1 MNLFLREH
9 IPFICFSIIQL
20 FVVLTVYWLDG
31 YNHLSTALYSV
42 FLGGCFLIGYL
53 VYCYYSHRRF
63 YKKLSTSSET
73 LEESL
78 EELDSTPLSVALQ
91 RVLETQY
98 SQYHQQLRTW
108 EYKQKEHL
116 TFINQWVHQMKTPLS
131 VIELITQEEN
141 GEVFESIVEEVD
153 QMQYGLEM
161 VLYMARLQT
170 FEQDFYVERVS
181 LQDIV
186 QEVIRENKRLFIRN
200 YVYPEVK
207 IKQTI
212 MVETD
217 RKWLRFV
224 IHQVISNAIKYS
236 AGSRKNVTITTLEE
250 ERSVILTIQDHGVG
264 IPKEDLPRVFRPF
277 YTGINGRKFKESTG
291 MGLYLVKS
299 IIKRLEH
306 NIEIKSEVGKGTT
319 IRIIF
324 PYANR

>member
-1 MNLFLREH
+1 MKLFLREH
-9 IPFICFSIIQL
+9 IPYICFSIIQL

-31 YNHLSTALYSV
+31 YNHLYTALYSV
-42 FLGGCFLIGYL
+42 FLGGCFLIGFLLYR
-53 VYCYYSHRRF
+53 YFSHRRF
-63 YKKLSTSSET
+63 YNKLSNPSEA
-73 LEESL
+73 LEDSL
-78 EELDSTPLSVALQ
+78 EELDATPLAVALH
-91 RVLETQY
+91 RLLKTKYNQY
-98 SQYHQQLRTW
+98 YQQLKSW

-181 LQDIV
+181 LQETV
-186 QEVIRENKRLFIRN
+186 QEVIRENKRLFIRS

-207 IKQTI
+207 VKQNI

-217 RKWLRFV
+217 KKWLRFV

-250 ERSVILTIQDHGVG
+250 EHSVILAIQDHGVG

-277 YTGINGRKFKESTG
+277 YTGMNGRKFKESTG
-291 MGLYLVKS
+291 MGLYLVKN

-306 NIEIKSEVGKGTT
+306 EIEIISEVGKGTT

>member
-53 VYCYYSHRRF
+53 VYRYYSHRRF
-63 YKKLSTSSET
+63 YKKLSTPSET

-91 RVLETQY
+91 RVLKTQY
-98 SQYHQQLRTW
+98 SQYHQQLKTW

-170 FEQDFYVERVS
+170 FEQDFYVERVL
-181 LQDIV
+181 LQEIV
-186 QEVIRENKRLFIRN
+186 QEVIRENKRLFIRS

-207 IKQTI
+207 VKQTI

-236 AGSRKNVTITTLEE
+236 AGSRKNVTITTLEK
-250 ERSVILTIQDHGVG
+250 ERSVILEIQDHGVG

-291 MGLYLVKS
+291 MGLYLVKN

-306 NIEIKSEVGKGTT
+306 NIEINSEVGKGTT

>member
-53 VYCYYSHRRF
+53 VYRYYSHLRF
-63 YKKLSTSSET
+63 YKKLSTPSET

-98 SQYHQQLRTW
+98 SQYHQQLKTW

-141 GEVFESIVEEVD
+141 
-153 QMQYGLEM
+153 
-161 VLYMARLQT
+161 
-170 FEQDFYVERVS
+170 
-181 LQDIV
+181 
-186 QEVIRENKRLFIRN
+186 
-200 YVYPEVK
+200 
-207 IKQTI
+207 
-212 MVETD
+212 
-217 RKWLRFV
+217 
-224 IHQVISNAIKYS
+224 
-236 AGSRKNVTITTLEE
+236 
-250 ERSVILTIQDHGVG
+250 
-264 IPKEDLPRVFRPF
+264 
-277 YTGINGRKFKESTG
+277 
-291 MGLYLVKS
+291 
-299 IIKRLEH
+299 
-306 NIEIKSEVGKGTT
+306 
-319 IRIIF
+319 
-324 PYANR
+324 